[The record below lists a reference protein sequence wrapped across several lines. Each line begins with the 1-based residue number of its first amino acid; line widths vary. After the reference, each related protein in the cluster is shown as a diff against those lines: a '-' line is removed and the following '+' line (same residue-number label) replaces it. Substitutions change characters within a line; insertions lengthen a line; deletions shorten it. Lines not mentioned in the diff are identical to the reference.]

1 MDKNKVDEY
10 LNESLLVAKKQIE
23 MIDEFMVIAEQI
35 TNKMKNGGTIF
46 FCGNGGSAAD
56 SQHLAAELI
65 GRFKKDRKPLKALAL
80 TTDTSVITSNAND
93 IGYETIFS
101 RQISAL
107 AEKKD
112 ILVALSTSGESP
124 SVLEAVKEANKI
136 GLLTVGFTKLEKNA
150 LSKLANYSIKVP
162 SNETGVIQQSHIT
175 FGQLLCYYL
184 EENLC

>member
-10 LNESLLVAKKQIE
+10 LNESLLVAKQIE
-23 MIDEFMVIAEQI
+23 MKDEFMVIAEQI

-65 GRFKKDRKPLKALAL
+65 GRFKKYRKPLKALAL

-112 ILVALSTSGESP
+112 ILLAISTSR
-124 SVLEAVKEANKI
+124 
-136 GLLTVGFTKLEKNA
+136 
-150 LSKLANYSIKVP
+150 
-162 SNETGVIQQSHIT
+162 
-175 FGQLLCYYL
+175 
-184 EENLC
+184 